1 MKKILFIFLFILPL
15 FCFSQEEHVSTM
27 LIKKDS
33 FNIYF
38 PINSSSINKN
48 YLNNYTTLK
57 RLNDLLLV
65 VKASNIDSI
74 IIYSYSSFDGSLKYN
89 NKLSKRRANSVKNY
103 FDIKYSHI
111 PLSKVFSFPKGENW
125 IGFKHIIEKDNE
137 IPSKKLIIHIIN
149 CNSKPDIKERKIKK
163 LNNGKSYKYIVKNIF
178 PYLRNTSTTFV
189 YYKKK
194 NVIFDNIDQSNGA
207 NDISK
212 INSKTDPI
220 KDSSSDEHLLKNI
233 SQKQDTLSIDNIN
246 NSIDSL
252 DTKNNIGNKDSII
265 YSPLIDTNKT
275 SSCNS
280 LVFAIKNNFLYDLL
294 LAPNIEIECQ
304 IKNWSINLEYQFP
317 WYVNNSKHL
326 CYQVLLGGLE
336 GRYWF
341 YKKAEHKPLT
351 GFFIGAYVG
360 AGIFDLQNGEEGTQ
374 GNINF
379 LTGISGGYSKSI
391 SKNFN
396 LEFSLGLGFFNSN
409 NINYYA
415 YEELLIKKNDS
426 KFSYFGLTKAKVS
439 LVWIINNKKY

>member
-15 FCFSQEEHVSTM
+15 FCFSQEEHVSIM

-38 PINSSSINKN
+38 PINSSTINNN
-48 YLNNYTTLK
+48 YLDNYITLK

-74 IIYSYSSFDGSLKYN
+74 IIYSYASFDGSLKYN
-89 NKLSKRRANSVKNY
+89 NNLSKKRANSVKNY

-111 PLSKVFSFPKGENW
+111 PLSKVYSFSKGENW
-125 IGFKHIIEKDNE
+125 IGFKHIIENDNK
-137 IPSKKLIIHIIN
+137 IPSKKLIIRIIN

-163 LNNGKSYKYIVKNIF
+163 LNNGTSYKYIVKNIF
-178 PYLRNTSTTFV
+178 PYLRNVSTAFV

-194 NVIFDNIDQSNGA
+194 EVIDNVKQFENSN
-207 NDISK
+207 
-212 INSKTDPI
+212 
-220 KDSSSDEHLLKNI
+220 DEHLLKNI
-233 SQKQDTLSIDNIN
+233 SQEQDTLSIDNIN
-246 NSIDSL
+246 NHIDSL

-326 CYQVLLGGLE
+326 CYQILLGGLE

-341 YKKAEHKPLT
+341 NKTNKGIKQKPLT
-351 GFFIGAYVG
+351 GFFIGAYFG

-374 GNINF
+374 GDINL